1 MWFYTILFILNV
13 VTFGLYAL
21 DKNHA
26 VYAQSRVPE
35 AVLLGLTV
43 IGGSY
48 GACMGMLL
56 FRHKTRH
63 RAFQITAPLFFVIW
77 VAISVC
83 LIIFA
88 HPHLTQNPYFNQ

>member
-13 VTFGLYAL
+13 LTFGLYAL

-26 VYAQSRVPE
+26 IYERGRIPE

-43 IGGSY
+43 IGGAY
-48 GACMGMLL
+48 GAAMGMLL

-63 RAFQITAPLFFVIW
+63 TAFTITVPIFLVIW
-77 VAISVC
+77 LAIVTC
-83 LIIFA
+83 VVLFEY
-88 HPHLTQNPYFNQ
+88 TR

>member
-26 VYAQSRVPE
+26 VYHKDRIPE
-35 AVLLGLTV
+35 AVLLGLPV
-43 IGGSY
+43 IGGGY
-48 GACMGMLL
+48 GALMGMML

-63 RAFQITAPLFFVIW
+63 TSFRITVPLFFIIW
-77 VAISVC
+77 
-83 LIIFA
+83 LIILIF
-88 HPHLTQNPYFNQ
+88 LVIYR